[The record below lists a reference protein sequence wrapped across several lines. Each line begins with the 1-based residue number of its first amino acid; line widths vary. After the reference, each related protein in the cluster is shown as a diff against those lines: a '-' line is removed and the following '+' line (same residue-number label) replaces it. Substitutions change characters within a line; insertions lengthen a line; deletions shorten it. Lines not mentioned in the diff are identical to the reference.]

1 MTEPEV
7 SLYIALFYIKN
18 KLTTDNVKVSID
30 GAHVK
35 TKNQIH
41 FDIHTFMKENHCNKI
56 DNAKEQWQ
64 GIYEVKGYKPRIEIS
79 SISGIGDV
87 NIQLLS
93 GELLWIESK
102 KGKSNK
108 SGQEYVLMREAIG
121 QLLTNENIPP
131 NAIPVVAV
139 PYSEKSLN
147 LANKWTQLERI
158 KNMGIQFFLVKS
170 NGFVINICS

>member
-18 KLTTDNVKVSID
+18 GLTDENIKVSID

-41 FDIHTFMKENHCNKI
+41 FDIHSFMQNNNCVKTDGDTKR
-56 DNAKEQWQ
+56 WQ
-64 GIYEVKGYKPRIEIS
+64 GIYEIKGYKPKIEIS
-79 SISGIGDV
+79 SMPGIGDI

-102 KGKSNK
+102 KGKTNK

-121 QLLTNENIPP
+121 QLMTNEYMP
-131 NAIPVVAV
+131 ASATPVVAV
-139 PYSEKSLN
+139 PYSEKSFD
-147 LANKWTQLERI
+147 LANKWSHLQRI
-158 KNMGIQFFLVKS
+158 KNANIKFFLVKEDGS
-170 NGFVINICS
+170 IIYT

>member
-7 SLYIALFYIKN
+7 SLYIALYYIRQG
-18 KLTTDNVKVSID
+18 LTKSNVKVSID

-41 FDIHTFMKENHCNKI
+41 FDIQSFMKENHCKKI
-56 DNAKEQWQ
+56 DGDTERWQ
-64 GIYEVKGYKPRIEIS
+64 GIYEVLGHDAKIEIS
-79 SISGIGDV
+79 SVPGIGDV

-102 KGKSNK
+102 KGKANK

-121 QLLTNENIPP
+121 QLMTNEFIPSY
-131 NAIPVVAV
+131 AIPVVAV
-139 PYSEKSLN
+139 PYSEKSFS
-147 LANKWTQLERI
+147 LASKWSALERVKKEDI
-158 KNMGIQFFLVKS
+158 RFLLVEN
-170 NGFVINICS
+170 NGNVITVN